1 MREIEKS
8 GQSEIHS
15 DGLIS
20 MPAIPGTRYSSLRI
34 RPIELWLGSGL
45 LPGER
50 AVEAFLEPG
59 DETRRAQR
67 PAAAL
72 AGADRLVIGG
82 AQPLGE
88 KARPVGRK
96 RKQRAHPNQLVV
108 LAGEMRPRARPAP
121 VARAPR
127 QPPAHRLELDIAR
140 AGQQIG
146 LVHRTGGEAAL
157 P

>member
-1 MREIEKS
+1 MGRAEV
-8 GQSEIHS
+8 
-15 DGLIS
+15 
-20 MPAIPGTRYSSLRI
+20 MGTQYSSLRI
-34 RPIELWLGSGL
+34 RPLDLWLGSGL

-50 AVEAFLEPG
+50 AVEAFLDPG
-59 DETRRAQR
+59 DETRRAQG

-96 RKQRAHPNQLVV
+96 RKQRAHPNHLVI
-108 LAGEMRPRARPAP
+108 LARRIRPRARPTP

-127 QPPAHRLELDIAR
+127 QARPPPI
-140 AGQQIG
+140 
-146 LVHRTGGEAAL
+146 
-157 P
+157 